1 MSCSTQKPLTQTKEE
16 SEISKEVTIEVDSI
30 SRHGIEEDVERLLNT
45 LEEQKTTLILFDI
58 DKPAVDSTGLPPV
71 KAIVRQEVKREESE
85 RFESRKKEQR
95 ESGLKEETNDKMRY
109 VHSQYMEIEQDTSW
123 WSNAKNQAMCIMSV
137 LVLIILIYGLYK
149 LIKFF
154 K

>member
-1 MSCSTQKPLTQTKEE
+1 MSCSTQKPLTQTKEA
-16 SEISKEVTIEVDSI
+16 SEKNNEVTIEVDSM
-30 SRHGIEEDVERLLNT
+30 SRHVVEEQEERLMNR
-45 LEEQKTTLILFDI
+45 LEEKKTTLILFDS

-71 KAIVRQEVKREESE
+71 KAIARQEIKREEVE
-85 RFESRKKEQR
+85 RVDGRKKEQI
-95 ESGLKEETNDKMRY
+95 ESELKEETIDKKRE
-109 VHSQYMEIEQDTSW
+109 VHSQYVEIEQKTSW
-123 WSNAKNQAMCIMSV
+123 WRDAKNQAMCIMSV